1 VPQDSTPKRFSELPE
16 YTQEFFASLREED
29 IQALEEGI
37 RLARAAKTVGK
48 FWKWTALTIVA
59 MFAGMATLGQSVDW
73 LWHRIF
79 R

>member
-1 VPQDSTPKRFSELPE
+1 VPQELSTPKRFDELPE
-16 YTQEFFASLREED
+16 YTQVFFASLREDD
-29 IQALEEGI
+29 IQV
-37 RLARAAKTVGK
+37 ARAAKTVGK